1 MVQKITNIQDIDQ
14 ALYTLINLDSSETSE
29 GSKADVTIF
38 VYDKICEYPVF
49 SAPGVMLPYDA
60 FDNTHS
66 YDEYRLCI
74 SSDDNLGFML
84 QLILSSGN
92 GTNCRYEYYI
102 IPTWVIK
109 SNITKISP
117 KDNYIRMNLLDN
129 PFTSYDFASY
139 GISKDKMMTMFYKPS
154 VVDYFGKGSYKL
166 ISASESNMRLYAY
179 INDRKHTIGDD
190 QSGIEGESWI
200 GTSSMDYM
208 KYIFDTIPEESDNQ
222 IGEIM
227 LANNMNYFENGMYVD
242 KEYSISLRNFDTD
255 YSLDLWEFDTD
266 KYTTWSSIQ
275 NFKIYDVPVSIK
287 NEDGLYV
294 ILVPYLPES
303 DIYSINTL
311 TSTVRWRL
319 YKRIG
324 DTKKNLIMEVFNKI
338 FFVKLIESGMYD
350 VELTIW
356 DLYGNKYQKNMDGYI
371 RVE

>member
-1 MVQKITNIQDIDQ
+1 
-14 ALYTLINLDSSETSE
+14 
-29 GSKADVTIF
+29 
-38 VYDKICEYPVF
+38 
-49 SAPGVMLPYDA
+49 
-60 FDNTHS
+60 
-66 YDEYRLCI
+66 
-74 SSDDNLGFML
+74 
-84 QLILSSGN
+84 
-92 GTNCRYEYYI
+92 
-102 IPTWVIK
+102 
-109 SNITKISP
+109 
-117 KDNYIRMNLLDN
+117 
-129 PFTSYDFASY
+129 
-139 GISKDKMMTMFYKPS
+139 
-154 VVDYFGKGSYKL
+154 
-166 ISASESNMRLYAY
+166 
-179 INDRKHTIGDD
+179 
-190 QSGIEGESWI
+190 
-200 GTSSMDYM
+200 
-208 KYIFDTIPEESDNQ
+208 
-222 IGEIM
+222 M
-227 LANNMNYFENGMYVD
+227 LANNINYFENGMYVD

-287 NEDGLYV
+287 NDDGLYV

-303 DIYSINTL
+303 NIYNINTL